1 MSRFKC
7 NHNKFFNYRV
17 NPASFNMLPFQ
28 HIYLSA
34 FQVSAVRSNFNL
46 TLYSDIS
53 WKLIQFSQR
62 QEKDKLARKS
72 ALCLILFVVQLS
84 AVFSW
89 YWKQSG
95 SPPIASSMWAALN
108 SVRLRASVRM
118 ATDSALISRVFDTGF
133 SLVMRWRQ
141 EQRYIT
147 WSPAF
152 FVTLAILLTRGRTTP
167 WPLLVFFIWSKTHK
181 DGNYTEA
188 KSVCQEPNIL
198 LKLQRG
204 LVNCHPTEC
213 QQRFQWNGEG

>member
-1 MSRFKC
+1 MHFKYQL
-7 NHNKFFNYRV
+7 FNQILIWLCTV
-17 NPASFNMLPFQ
+17 
-28 HIYLSA
+28 
-34 FQVSAVRSNFNL
+34 
-46 TLYSDIS
+46 DIS

-62 QEKDKLARKS
+62 QEKDRLARKS

-84 AVFSW
+84 AVYSW

-108 SVRLRASVRM
+108 PVRLRASVRM

-141 EQRYIT
+141 VQRYIT

-181 DGNYTEA
+181 DGNYTDA
-188 KSVCQEPNIL
+188 KSVCQEPNFV

-204 LVNCHPTEC
+204 LVNCHPHRMSTTLSMKRRGLEGTYLSC
-213 QQRFQWNGEG
+213 QIWFQTVTFFVCCDIHSWNL